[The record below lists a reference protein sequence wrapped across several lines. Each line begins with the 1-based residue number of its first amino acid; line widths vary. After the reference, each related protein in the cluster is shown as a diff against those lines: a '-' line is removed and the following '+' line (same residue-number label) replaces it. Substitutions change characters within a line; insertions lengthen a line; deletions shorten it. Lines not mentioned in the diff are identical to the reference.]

1 MKDGLYS
8 APQRDIKFVLRE
20 VLEVGRVLARHAP
33 TVAID
38 DETLDQ
44 IIEGA
49 DRFCHGE
56 LAPLNARGDQQ
67 GCELKQGTVR
77 TPEGFRNAYE
87 IYTEGGWSGLCAKE
101 EDGGQG
107 LPMMTSAILGEM
119 LAGSNI
125 SWALYPRLSEGAYRC
140 IVANAPPDLRKRYAP
155 KLATGVW
162 TGTMCLTEPGAGTDL
177 GLLRTRAV
185 PADDDGYLIS
195 GTKIF
200 ISSGEHDLTENIVH
214 LVLARL
220 PGAPAGTK
228 GVSLFLVPK
237 LLPDAEGRPDQF
249 NNVFCDAI
257 EDKLGLHGNATC
269 VLRFEK
275 ARGYLLG
282 EPNKGLAAMF
292 VMMNS
297 ARLGTGVQA
306 LGLNEWGYQKALA
319 YAQERLQS
327 RSPAKPRSEGF
338 EPDPILCQPDVRR
351 MLLTQKVWAE
361 SARMFLYWIALQID
375 LDLHGNEQSIRKQAQ
390 DLLALLTPVAKAFV
404 SDNAVESVS
413 LAMQV
418 HGGSGYVT
426 DTGIEQTYRDV
437 RILPIY
443 EGTNGVQAHDLL
455 ARKVLPDAGA
465 RLELLFTLIRRQV
478 AACSNMPD
486 MSSFLAPLA
495 TLTSRIEKLLPEL
508 LDSAARDPLQFAS
521 SATDFLRIIGHL
533 VYGYFWCQAA
543 HAALTKLPE
552 HDALRSEKLA
562 AARFYFE
569 HLFVEVEMRIARLSA
584 SADSIM
590 EPTALECR

>member
-8 APQRDIKFVLRE
+8 APQKDIKFVLNE
-20 VLEVGRVLARHAP
+20 VLEVEQTLARHAP
-33 TVAID
+33 AIAID
-38 DETLDQ
+38 NETLDQ

-67 GCELKQGTVR
+67 GCVLEQGKVR
-77 TPEGFRNAYE
+77 TPDGFRNAYE
-87 IYTEGGWSGLCAKE
+87 IYTESGWPGLCAKE
-101 EDGGQG
+101 EDGGQA
-107 LPMMTSAILGEM
+107 LPMVTSAILGEM

-140 IVANAPPDLRKRYAP
+140 IVANAPPELRKLYAP
-155 KLATGVW
+155 KLATGAW

-177 GLLRTRAV
+177 GLLRTQAS
-185 PADDDGYLIS
+185 PADDGGYMIS

-269 VLRFEK
+269 VLRFEG

-282 EPNKGLAAMF
+282 EADKGLAAMF

-297 ARLGTGVQA
+297 ARLGTGAQA
-306 LGLNEWGYQKALA
+306 LGLNEWGYQKSLA

-327 RSPAKPRSEGF
+327 RSPVKPRSAGF
-338 EPDPILCQPDVRR
+338 GPDPILCQPDVRR

-375 LDLHGNEQSIRKQAQ
+375 LDQHGADPGVRKQAQ

-404 SDNAVESVS
+404 SDNSVEAVS

-426 DTGIEQTYRDV
+426 DTGIEQTFRDV

-465 RLELLFTLIRRQV
+465 RLQLLLALIGQQAAACTGVPGMSAFLTPLSSLANRTEELL
-478 AACSNMPD
+478 PG
-486 MSSFLAPLA
+486 
-495 TLTSRIEKLLPEL
+495 L
-508 LDSAARDPLQFAS
+508 LDSASHDPLQFSS
-521 SATDFLRIIGHL
+521 SATDFLRIVGHL
-533 VYGYFWCQAA
+533 VYGYFWCRAA

-590 EPTALECR
+590 EPSALECR